1 MSSRALPLS
10 AVLGCLIAGAGSA
23 AGEEMAPVY
32 ASRAVDGM
40 SSELKELIAQS
51 FEPSYVTVHGPGT
64 TLESLLADTCGAQP
78 RAVAETLAAEALK
91 LNRLQALDDAVVP
104 GETVA
109 IPSCV
114 KLERHVDVEVR
125 EGDTIESLL
134 REHTGVYGNVTLRK
148 TFELN
153 RGKSGAR
160 SPEAFFRKLTV
171 GQKITLPYAAEPQIF
186 VPRTAGTDFR
196 QIVQENSTP
205 QVAAIAEQVTTP
217 EARPRNEGDYLL
229 VESVQIASADGQT
242 PCSEAENMPEPI
254 DMAALKAVF
263 DAEARLRV
271 LSGGTVETTN
281 IGIIDTGLSEPEDD
295 FFTLDVLL
303 VRPEEMNGEDGK
315 DDPPKNGAIDDIFGV
330 NLNGFPLGG
339 DIRPFGPERAAW
351 QFHGTRMASLLLGGP
366 DIVSRWGGARP
377 PIRLRIVNFAS
388 SQLSGGMVAPLNL
401 PTAIEQLQR
410 DKVAIVN
417 ISLAGKQDHAGVKRS
432 FADKTEM
439 LFVVAAGNRQGG
451 GPGQNLVSVRQYPAR
466 YGGFS
471 AQNIITV
478 AAHGLSGRRAPF
490 SHYAREYVDLA
501 APGCGIATR
510 DGDGAVVADSGS
522 SPATALVS
530 FTAGLVHALGLET
543 PRDIKMRIL
552 AAADID
558 PQLEGASWNN
568 GRLNAVKAVSL
579 RRDVIET
586 ADKTLHFG
594 RITDRDSL
602 FALCGEDNAVDFS
615 GEYEILKVVPNIQ
628 TSSGLKVDY
637 FSDADGVLGA
647 QRCTQRDT
655 ADRKLTIDGNEIPLS
670 EVRDIVFKSLSP

>member
-1 MSSRALPLS
+1 MCSRTFRLS
-10 AVLGCLIAGAGSA
+10 ACLACLLA
-23 AGEEMAPVY
+23 AVNADAALGEEPATPAY

-40 SSELKELIAQS
+40 SPELRELIAQS
-51 FEPSYVTVHGPGT
+51 FEPTYVTVRGAGV
-64 TLESLLADTCGAQP
+64 TLASLLAETCGAQP
-78 RAVAETLAAEALK
+78 RAVEEALAAEALR
-91 LNRLQALDDAVVP
+91 LNRLQSPDEALAQ
-104 GETVA
+104 GETVS

-114 KLERHVDVEVR
+114 KLERHIDVEVR

-153 RGKSGAR
+153 RGKSRAR
-160 SPEAFFRKLTV
+160 SPEAFFRTLAV

-242 PCSEAENMPEPI
+242 PCSASEDMLEPI

-263 DAEARLRV
+263 DEEARLRV
-271 LSGGTVETTN
+271 LSGGAVETTN

-303 VRPEEMNGEDGK
+303 ARQEEMDGEEGR
-315 DDPPKNGAIDDIFGV
+315 DDPPKNGAVDDIFGF
-330 NLNGFPLGG
+330 NLNSAPLGG
-339 DIRPFGPERAAW
+339 DVHPFGPEQSAW

-366 DIVSRWGGARP
+366 DIVARWGGTRP

-388 SQLSGGMVAPLNL
+388 SQLSGGMVSPLNL
-401 PTAIEQLQR
+401 PTAVDQLQR

-417 ISLAGKQDHAGVKRS
+417 ISLAGKQDHVGVKRY

-451 GPGQNLVSVRQYPAR
+451 GPGQNLVSARQYPAR

-478 AAHGLSGRRAPF
+478 AAHGLSGRKAPF

-501 APGCGIATR
+501 APGCGVATR

-530 FTAGLVHALGLET
+530 FTAGLVHALGLEN
-543 PRDIKMRIL
+543 PKDIKMRIL
-552 AAADID
+552 AAVDAD
-558 PQLEGASWNN
+558 PQLESAAWNG

-579 RRDVIET
+579 RRDLVQT

-594 RITDRDSL
+594 RIADRDRL
-602 FALCGEDNAVDFS
+602 WALCDDNAVDFS

-628 TSSGLKVDY
+628 TPSGLKVDY
-637 FSDADGVLGA
+637 FTESDGVLGA

-655 ADRKLTIDGNEIPLS
+655 AGRTLTIDGNDIPLS
-670 EVRDIVFKSLSP
+670 DVRDVVFSWL

>member
-1 MSSRALPLS
+1 MSSRSPRLCALL
-10 AVLGCLIAGAGSA
+10 ACLLAA
-23 AGEEMAPVY
+23 AGGGAASGEEAPPAY

-40 SSELKELIAQS
+40 TPELKELIAQN
-51 FEPSYVTVHGPGT
+51 FEPTYITVQSPGV
-64 TLESLLADTCGAQP
+64 TLESLLAETCGEQP
-78 RAVAETLAAEALK
+78 RAVAEALAAEALK
-91 LNRLQALDDAVVP
+91 LNRLQAPDEALVP

-114 KLERHVDVEVR
+114 KLERRIDVEVR

-153 RGKSGAR
+153 RGRSGAR
-160 SPEAFFRKLTV
+160 SPDAFFRKLAV

-205 QVAAIAEQVTTP
+205 QVAAVAEQVTTP

-242 PCSEAENMPEPI
+242 PCSGSEDMPEPI

-263 DAEARLRV
+263 DEEARLRA
-271 LSGGTVETTN
+271 LSGGTIEPTN

-303 VRPEEMNGEDGK
+303 VRQEEMDGEDGK
-315 DDPPKNGAIDDIFGV
+315 DDLPKNGAIDDVFGV
-330 NLNGFPLGG
+330 NLNSSPLTG
-339 DIRPFGPERAAW
+339 DVRPFGPERPAW

-366 DIVSRWGGARP
+366 DIVARWGGTRP
-377 PIRLRIVNFAS
+377 PIKLRIVNFAS
-388 SQLSGGMVAPLNL
+388 SQLSGGMVSPLNL
-401 PTAIEQLQR
+401 PTAIDQLQR
-410 DKVAIVN
+410 DRVAIVN
-417 ISLAGKQDHAGVKRS
+417 ISLAGKQDHVGVKRY

-451 GPGQNLVSVRQYPAR
+451 GPGQNLVSARQYPAR

-471 AQNIITV
+471 AQNVITV
-478 AAHGLSGRRAPF
+478 AAHGLSGRKAPF

-501 APGCGIATR
+501 APGCGVATR
-510 DGDGAVVADSGS
+510 DGDGTVVADSGS

-530 FTAGLVHALGLET
+530 FTAGLVHSLGLES
-543 PRDIKMRIL
+543 PKDIKMRIL
-552 AAADID
+552 AAVDTD
-558 PQLEGASWNN
+558 PQLEGASWND

-579 RRDVIET
+579 RRDLVET
-586 ADKTLHFG
+586 ADKALHFG
-594 RITDRDSL
+594 RIADRDAL
-602 FALCGEDNAVDFS
+602 WALCDDNAVDFS
-615 GEYEILKVVPNIQ
+615 GEYEILKVVPNIR
-628 TSSGLKVDY
+628 TPSGLKVDY
-637 FSDADGVLGA
+637 FIESDGVVGA

-655 ADRKLTIDGNEIPLS
+655 TDRVLTIGGNEIRLS
-670 EVRDIVFKSLSP
+670 DVRDVVFRSL

>member
-1 MSSRALPLS
+1 MSSRSLRLS
-10 AVLGCLIAGAGSA
+10 AVIVPLLALAGGGTAS
-23 AGEEMAPVY
+23 GEEATPAY

-51 FEPSYVTVHGPGT
+51 FEPSYVTVRGLGV
-64 TLESLLADTCGAQP
+64 TLASLLAETCGAQP
-78 RAVAETLAAEALK
+78 RAVEEALAAEALK
-91 LNRLQALDDAVVP
+91 LNRLQSLDETLVQ

-114 KLERHVDVEVR
+114 KLERHIDVEVR

-153 RGKSGAR
+153 RGKGQAR
-160 SPEAFFRKLTV
+160 SPEAFFRKLSV

-229 VESVQIASADGQT
+229 VESVQIASADGET
-242 PCSEAENMPEPI
+242 PCSGSEDMAEPI

-263 DAEARLRV
+263 DEEARLRV
-271 LSGGTVETTN
+271 LSGGAVETTN

-303 VRPEEMNGEDGK
+303 VRQEEMDGEDGK
-315 DDPPKNGAIDDIFGV
+315 DDLPKNGAVDDIFGI
-330 NLNGFPLGG
+330 NLNSLPLSG
-339 DIRPFGPERAAW
+339 DIRPFGPERPAW

-388 SQLSGGMVAPLNL
+388 SQLSGGMVSPLNL
-401 PTAIEQLQR
+401 PTAVDQLQR

-417 ISLAGKQDHAGVKRS
+417 ISLAGKQDHAGVRRY

-451 GPGQNLVSVRQYPAR
+451 GLGQNLVSARQYPAR

-471 AQNIITV
+471 AQNMITV
-478 AAHGLSGRRAPF
+478 AAHGLSGKKAPF

-501 APGCGIATR
+501 APGCGVPTR

-530 FTAGLVHALGLET
+530 FTAGLVHALGLEN
-543 PRDIKMRIL
+543 PKDIKMRLL
-552 AAADID
+552 AAVDTD
-558 PQLEGASWNN
+558 PQLEGKSWNN
-568 GRLNAVKAVSL
+568 GRLNAVKTVSL
-579 RRDVIET
+579 RRDLVET
-586 ADKTLHFG
+586 ADKALHFG
-594 RITDRDSL
+594 KIADRDPL
-602 FALCGEDNAVDFS
+602 WALCGDNAVDFS
-615 GEYEILKVVPNIQ
+615 DEYEILKVVPNIQ
-628 TSSGLKVDY
+628 TSSGFRVDY
-637 FSDADGVLGA
+637 FIESDGVVGA
-647 QRCTQRDT
+647 QGCTQRDT
-655 ADRKLTIDGNEIPLS
+655 TGRTLTIDGHEIPLS
-670 EVRDIVFKSLSP
+670 EVRDVVFRSL